1 MLLGFSFGKPRNT
14 EILISD
20 KRHGNQLTTG
30 ELSRNENQKKRVG
43 RSQETELDCIKI
55 VLLLLRIKQISSKK
69 LNSIKAEN
77 RILLSKR
84 I

>member
-1 MLLGFSFGKPRNT
+1 MLLGFSFGKPINT
-14 EILISD
+14 EILIRD
-20 KRHGNQLTTG
+20 KQHGNQLTTG

-43 RSQETELDCIKI
+43 RRQETELDYIKS
-55 VLLLLRIKQISSKK
+55 VLLFLRIKHISSKK
-69 LNSIKAEN
+69 LNSIKTEN